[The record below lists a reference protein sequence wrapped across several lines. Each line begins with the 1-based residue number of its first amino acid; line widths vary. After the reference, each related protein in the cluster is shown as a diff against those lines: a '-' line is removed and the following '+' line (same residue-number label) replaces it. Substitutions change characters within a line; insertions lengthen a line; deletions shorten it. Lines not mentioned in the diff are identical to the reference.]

1 MALRCNIKTKILTA
15 ILIAILV
22 GAAPTTNAESV
33 RSKVR
38 YWVQSGAFKSAENA
52 HARCELLVQR
62 GYRFAVQRGID
73 SQGNPLFFCR
83 SSQAFVYS
91 KAATLAQRLR
101 MKEPRDAVLVLLR
114 PSFVAPPAG
123 ETGKGQEGKV
133 LEALSGKWCGDP
145 AVYGT
150 SPLQIWNVKQNKAIL
165 QLAEDRTLNGTSQE
179 FQGTIQRLPG
189 NLIKLTGETARF
201 RSEIVYGLSSSGLRG
216 ISYRQEMK
224 ENGSS
229 ITAIPDSLHRC
240 R

>member
-1 MALRCNIKTKILTA
+1 MALRCSIKTRILTA
-15 ILIAILV
+15 ILIAIFVL
-22 GAAPTTNAESV
+22 AAHTTNAESV

-38 YWVQSGAFKSAENA
+38 YWVQSGAFKSTANA

-62 GYRFAVQRGID
+62 GYRFAVQRGVD
-73 SQGNPLFFCR
+73 SQGDTLFFCR
-83 SSQAFVYS
+83 SSQALVYT

-114 PSFVAPPAG
+114 PSVVAPPAA
-123 ETGKGQEGKV
+123 ETRKGQQRTD

-150 SPLQIWNVKQNKAIL
+150 DLLQIWSVKQNKAIL
-165 QLAEDRTLNGTSQE
+165 QLAEHRTLNGTSEE
-179 FQGTIQRLPG
+179 FQGTIERLPG

-201 RSEIVYGLSSSGLRG
+201 RSEIIYGLSSSGLRG
-216 ISYRQEMK
+216 VSYRQEMK